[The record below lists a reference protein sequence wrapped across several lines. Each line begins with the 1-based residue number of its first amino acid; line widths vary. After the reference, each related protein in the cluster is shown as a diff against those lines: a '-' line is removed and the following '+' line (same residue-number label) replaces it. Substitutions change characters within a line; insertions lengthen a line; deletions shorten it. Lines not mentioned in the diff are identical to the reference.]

1 MSSLLIK
8 NARYLG
14 DSVDLLVVDGKVQSL
29 SASINAP
36 ADAEIVDAAG
46 KILFPSLIDVHTHL
60 REPGYEWKETV
71 ATGLSSAAHGG
82 FGAILC
88 MANTDPVNDDAAVTE
103 QILESARRSWPNGP
117 RVHPIGAA
125 TVGLKGEELTRM
137 SELKDAGCV
146 AISNDGRPVGNTEIF
161 RRMLEYAADL
171 DLIVIDHCEDPYLAA
186 KSHMNEGATSGVLGV
201 KGQPDVAETIQAS
214 RSILLADYLGVP
226 VHIAHV
232 SAKRTVDIIAWG
244 KSRGVKVTAETTPH
258 YLTLDDTAVNG
269 YNTLAKVNPPLRTPA
284 DVAAMREAVKTG
296 VIDMLAVLIGIALV
310 QRRHRDGYPPGV
322 AVGVPVGIDIQPGVQ
337 AGQHRDG
344 QGHRQSKEMRKQ
356 RTGVRL
362 DDAPDVPH
370 TFLPL
375 PKTDSAP
382 GRGVLTVYRLLYYTL
397 SKFPPFFCIFQDL
410 FISSGRSRTISSG
423 SGAVT
428 VRRRRVTGWVSSSR
442 WECRAGRGI
451 RVRSSVP

>member
-46 KILFPSLIDVHTHL
+46 KILFPSFIDVHTHL

-186 KSHMNEGATSGVLGV
+186 KSHMNEGVTSGVLGV
-201 KGQPDVAETIQAS
+201 KGQPTWPKPFRLRAAICWPTISACRAHRARFRQTHGRHHRLGQIARRQGDRRDDPALSDARRYRRERLQHARQGEPAAAHPHRRCRHARS
-214 RSILLADYLGVP
+214 RED
-226 VHIAHV
+226 
-232 SAKRTVDIIAWG
+232 
-244 KSRGVKVTAETTPH
+244 
-258 YLTLDDTAVNG
+258 
-269 YNTLAKVNPPLRTPA
+269 
-284 DVAAMREAVKTG
+284 
-296 VIDMLAVLIGIALV
+296 
-310 QRRHRDGYPPGV
+310 RRHRH
-322 AVGVPVGIDIQPGVQ
+322 AC
-337 AGQHRDG
+337 HRP
-344 QGHRQSKEMRKQ
+344 RP
-356 RTGVRL
+356 
-362 DDAPDVPH
+362 A
-370 TFLPL
+370 
-375 PKTDSAP
+375 
-382 GRGVLTVYRLLYYTL
+382 
-397 SKFPPFFCIFQDL
+397 
-410 FISSGRSRTISSG
+410 
-423 SGAVT
+423 
-428 VRRRRVTGWVSSSR
+428 RR
-442 WECRAGRGI
+442 A
-451 RVRSSVP
+451 

>member
-186 KSHMNEGATSGVLGV
+186 KSHMNEGVTSGVLGV

-244 KSRGVKVTAETTPH
+244 KSRGVKVT
-258 YLTLDDTAVNG
+258 
-269 YNTLAKVNPPLRTPA
+269 
-284 DVAAMREAVKTG
+284 G
-296 VIDMLAVLIGIALV
+296 VIDMLATDHAPHAAHEKETPFDEAPNGFTGMDLALTITY
-310 QRRHRDGYPPGV
+310 GL
-322 AVGVPVGIDIQPGVQ
+322 
-337 AGQHRDG
+337 
-344 QGHRQSKEMRKQ
+344 
-356 RTGVRL
+356 VRE
-362 DDAPDVPH
+362 
-370 TFLPL
+370 
-375 PKTDSAP
+375 
-382 GRGVLTVYRLLYYTL
+382 GVLTEADLIRLWATEPARVFNLPVNTFEPGAPADFFLFDPELEWQVTPETLY
-397 SKFPPFFCIFQDL
+397 SKSHNTPWL
-410 FISSGRSRTISSG
+410 GKSLKGR
-423 SGAVT
+423 
-428 VRRRRVTGWVSSSR
+428 VSAH
-442 WECRAGRGI
+442 WIGGVKI
-451 RVRSSVP
+451 V

>member
-46 KILFPSLIDVHTHL
+46 KILFPSFIDVHTHL

-171 DLIVIDHCEDPYLAA
+171 DLIVIDPVSYTHL
-186 KSHMNEGATSGVLGV
+186 
-201 KGQPDVAETIQAS
+201 DVYKRQA
-214 RSILLADYLGVP
+214 LM
-226 VHIAHV
+226 V
-232 SAKRTVDIIAWG
+232 SAKR
-244 KSRGVKVTAETTPH
+244 
-258 YLTLDDTAVNG
+258 
-269 YNTLAKVNPPLRTPA
+269 
-284 DVAAMREAVKTG
+284 
-296 VIDMLAVLIGIALV
+296 
-310 QRRHRDGYPPGV
+310 
-322 AVGVPVGIDIQPGVQ
+322 
-337 AGQHRDG
+337 
-344 QGHRQSKEMRKQ
+344 
-356 RTGVRL
+356 
-362 DDAPDVPH
+362 
-370 TFLPL
+370 
-375 PKTDSAP
+375 
-382 GRGVLTVYRLLYYTL
+382 
-397 SKFPPFFCIFQDL
+397 
-410 FISSGRSRTISSG
+410 SSF
-423 SGAVT
+423 
-428 VRRRRVTGWVSSSR
+428 VS
-442 WECRAGRGI
+442 
-451 RVRSSVP
+451 

>member
-14 DSVDLLVVDGKVQSL
+14 DSMDLLVVDGKVQSPQRFHQCPRRRR
-29 SASINAP
+29 NR
-36 ADAEIVDAAG
+36 G
-46 KILFPSLIDVHTHL
+46 CRRKILFPSFIDVHTPP
-60 REPGYEWKETV
+60 REPGYEWRTV

-214 RSILLADYLGVP
+214 RSILLAT
-226 VHIAHV
+226 I
-232 SAKRTVDIIAWG
+232 SACPCTSRT
-244 KSRGVKVTAETTPH
+244 
-258 YLTLDDTAVNG
+258 
-269 YNTLAKVNPPLRTPA
+269 
-284 DVAAMREAVKTG
+284 
-296 VIDMLAVLIGIALV
+296 
-310 QRRHRDGYPPGV
+310 
-322 AVGVPVGIDIQPGVQ
+322 
-337 AGQHRDG
+337 
-344 QGHRQSKEMRKQ
+344 
-356 RTGVRL
+356 
-362 DDAPDVPH
+362 
-370 TFLPL
+370 
-375 PKTDSAP
+375 
-382 GRGVLTVYRLLYYTL
+382 
-397 SKFPPFFCIFQDL
+397 FPPNARST
-410 FISSGRSRTISSG
+410 SSPGANRAASR
-423 SGAVT
+423 
-428 VRRRRVTGWVSSSR
+428 
-442 WECRAGRGI
+442 
-451 RVRSSVP
+451 

>member
-36 ADAEIVDAAG
+36 TDAEIMDAAG
-46 KILFPSLIDVHTHL
+46 KILFPSFIDVHTHL

-186 KSHMNEGATSGVLGV
+186 KSHMNEGVTSGVLGV

-214 RSILLADYLGVP
+214 RSILLADYLGVDDNTLVLVNVVTKTAFHDEETVTFTTYTITGEVDDP
-226 VHIAHV
+226 AVLWTLKNSV
-232 SAKRTVDIIAWG
+232 AKGEKYEGILTVG
-244 KSRGVKVTAETTPH
+244 EKG
-258 YLTLDDTAVNG
+258 TAVLN
-269 YNTLAKVNPPLRTPA
+269 
-284 DVAAMREAVKTG
+284 
-296 VIDMLAVLIGIALV
+296 
-310 QRRHRDGYPPGV
+310 
-322 AVGVPVGIDIQPGVQ
+322 
-337 AGQHRDG
+337 
-344 QGHRQSKEMRKQ
+344 
-356 RTGVRL
+356 
-362 DDAPDVPH
+362 
-370 TFLPL
+370 
-375 PKTDSAP
+375 KTDDSLIEIATEAP
-382 GRGVLTVYRLLYYTL
+382 
-397 SKFPPFFCIFQDL
+397 K
-410 FISSGRSRTISSG
+410 
-423 SGAVT
+423 
-428 VRRRRVTGWVSSSR
+428 
-442 WECRAGRGI
+442 EK
-451 RVRSSVP
+451 